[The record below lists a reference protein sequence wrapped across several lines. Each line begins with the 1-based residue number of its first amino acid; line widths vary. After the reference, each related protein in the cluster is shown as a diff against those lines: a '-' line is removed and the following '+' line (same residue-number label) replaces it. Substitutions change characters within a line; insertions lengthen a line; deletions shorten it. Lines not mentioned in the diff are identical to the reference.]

1 MDGNAQN
8 EVAQGNSM
16 LSDMREHNREVLR
29 HNLTTKASFDSQI
42 MNARK
47 SAREAA
53 SDKKA
58 ETMGAGLGEGGAQAL
73 KLAKQGVQAYS
84 KIASGPGYQG
94 MGRAEVG
101 GRTAVQMFK
110 DAPVGKA
117 VSKAAGAVSDVAE
130 AARPLAEAAA
140 PVARDAIIGAR
151 TALSAGGRVG
161 TSAGETTSVGTIAG
175 PRASALTDTP
185 DARAPPSV
193 STIAGPKTQP
203 LGGAAK
209 PDVAAKPDA
218 PKVPLKT
225 AGPADAEGMLGK
237 GIDFAEKGGAL
248 LNIASGGMDAIEDA
262 VAGHVM
268 GHNKDSKAG
277 NELGIAGGVASL
289 AGFAI
294 PGMGLIGAGLGIAA
308 GVESMIGAQKHS
320 KKEITQTLP
329 GQEKAEE
336 EQTVKYAGAT
346 AESKGQDT
354 QTQAVPQAKTGGAG
368 ATAF

>member
-16 LSDMREHNREVLR
+16 LSDMREHNREVIR
-29 HNLTTKASFDSQI
+29 HNLTTRANYDSQI
-42 MNARK
+42 LNAKK
-47 SAREAA
+47 SARDVA

-84 KIASGPGYQG
+84 KVASGPGFQG

-117 VSKAAGAVSDVAE
+117 VAKTADAVSDVAE
-130 AARPLAEAAA
+130 AAKPVISAVSDAGRAAA
-140 PVARDAIIGAR
+140 PAVKDAIISAR
-151 TALSAGGRVG
+151 TGMSAGGRVG
-161 TSAGETTSVGTIAG
+161 TSAGEATAKIGG
-175 PRASALTDTP
+175 SATGDLTDSAIGTK
-185 DARAPPSV
+185 PSILSIV
-193 STIAGPKTQP
+193 
-203 LGGAAK
+203 K
-209 PDVAAKPDA
+209 PSA
-218 PKVPLKT
+218 KVPLKT
-225 AGPADAEGMLGK
+225 AGAEDAAGMLSK

-262 VAGHVM
+262 VSGHVM

-294 PGMGLIGAGLGIAA
+294 PGLGLIGAGLGIAS
-308 GVESMIGAQKHS
+308 GIESMIGSQKHS
-320 KKEITQTLP
+320 QKEISTTLP
-329 GQEKAEE
+329 GQEKAAEE
-336 EQTVKYAGAT
+336 KGVSYGGAT
-346 AESKGQDT
+346 AGSTGQVT
-354 QTQAVPQAKTGGAG
+354 QQQTSAVAKTGGVG
-368 ATAF
+368 ASAF